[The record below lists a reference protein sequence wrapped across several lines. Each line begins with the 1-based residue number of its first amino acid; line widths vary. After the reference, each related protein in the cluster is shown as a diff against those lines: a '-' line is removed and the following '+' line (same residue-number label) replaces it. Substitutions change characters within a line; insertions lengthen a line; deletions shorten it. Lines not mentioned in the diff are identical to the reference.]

1 MASIHLYHFSL
12 LKSSVKRIKLL
23 GFYMYLPIT
32 MFQFTDENEGALTVR
47 LIWAVPHAKVKALGA
62 AGWQEFTQRPYLW
75 LHKEILIDGVCVPD
89 LACQGT
95 FMSVLDVDHTDVE
108 SELTGAPQ
116 PALQKVVH
124 ALSFDKNSDSL
135 VDEKSCQLQA
145 LQLCSCKANNI
156 VNGVPV
162 VTY

>member
-1 MASIHLYHFSL
+1 
-12 LKSSVKRIKLL
+12 
-23 GFYMYLPIT
+23 
-32 MFQFTDENEGALTVR
+32 
-47 LIWAVPHAKVKALGA
+47 
-62 AGWQEFTQRPYLW
+62 
-75 LHKEILIDGVCVPD
+75 
-89 LACQGT
+89 
-95 FMSVLDVDHTDVE
+95 MSVLDVDHTDVE

-156 VNGVPV
+156 FNGVPV